1 MVMILK
7 PFGIAYF
14 PVPKVANTSVKAG
27 IREALSDAD
36 IFDNGNKRMSAGLRD
51 MTRDMFRVAVVRE
64 PVERGLSGWAN
75 RVMHERDVDRSAI
88 SKAALKPFG
97 LGPFPDADTF
107 FLNLGKYM
115 AVNDRVRRHLLPQAA
130 YLGDDLSFFHA
141 VYRIDELGRLAAD
154 LSARIGKAVS
164 FGRHQTGG
172 PKIKFS
178 DLSRAAAEKLTRHFE
193 ADYRLLAKFYSPK
206 PLPNDAGRRA
216 AAEPERT

>member
-7 PFGIAYF
+7 PFGVAYF

-27 IREALSDAD
+27 IRDVVAEDD
-36 IFDNGNKRMSAGLRD
+36 IFDNGNKRMSDSLRKL
-51 MTRDMFRVAVVRE
+51 TRDLHRIAVVRE

-75 RVMHERDVDRSAI
+75 RVIHERDIDRSNL

-130 YLGDDLSFFHA
+130 YLGDDLDFFHD
-141 VYRIDELGRLAAD
+141 VYRIDELDRLAAD
-154 LSARIGKAVS
+154 LSARLGKPVS

-172 PKIKFS
+172 PKVRFS
-178 DLSRAAAEKLTRHFE
+178 ELSHAAAERLNGHF
-193 ADYRLLAKFYSPK
+193 ADDYRLLARFYSPK
-206 PLPNDAGRRA
+206 PLPPIQTA
-216 AAEPERT
+216 A